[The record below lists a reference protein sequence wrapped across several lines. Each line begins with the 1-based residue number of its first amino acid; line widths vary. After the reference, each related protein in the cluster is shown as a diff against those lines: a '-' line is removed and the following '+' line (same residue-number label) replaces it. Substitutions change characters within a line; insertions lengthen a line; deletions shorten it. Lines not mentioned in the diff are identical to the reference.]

1 MNVPNQTKRLRGVNS
16 VNLAPMKANMK
27 DLVTF
32 SQEEIQKISN
42 AIVMQ
47 INLLAGQLFELHN
60 NMNKVILF
68 KPRGV
73 YKFLS
78 REYQN
83 RIERNYGENIL
94 RHVVL
99 TQDFSFPSE
108 DFTG

>member
-1 MNVPNQTKRLRGVNS
+1 MNAPNTTKKLRGVNT
-16 VNLAPMKANMK
+16 VNLAPVHPSLK
-27 DLVTF
+27 
-32 SQEEIQKISN
+32 SQKVFTPEESQKISN

-60 NMNKVILF
+60 NINKVILF

-78 REYQN
+78 REYQD

-99 TQDFSFPSE
+99 T
-108 DFTG
+108 